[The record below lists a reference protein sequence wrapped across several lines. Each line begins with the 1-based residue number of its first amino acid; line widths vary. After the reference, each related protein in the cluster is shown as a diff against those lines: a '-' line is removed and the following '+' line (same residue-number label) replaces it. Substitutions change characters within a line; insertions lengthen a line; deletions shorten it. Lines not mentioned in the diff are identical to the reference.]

1 MKDAAELDREFGIE
15 NELGFAEMD
24 GEPIAWIRNGA
35 CSATIARKG
44 AQVLSWYPHGHAE
57 VFWVS
62 PIRPKHSELTVRG
75 GVPICWPWF
84 GPHPTDPTKPIHG
97 FVCARRWAVAGSCK
111 LPQATELILKTETTP
126 EDAVLWPYQAE
137 LTLRLIAGATLKLE
151 LTTRNTGSK
160 AFQLTEALHSYFY
173 VSDIAQVEVCGFEGL
188 DYLDKLDAY
197 TRKRQTGP
205 IIVNGE
211 IDRIYLGHSDKAVIR
226 DMGLGRAIVI
236 SKSGSTSSV
245 VWNPWEER
253 AKTFGDIP
261 EDGYRHML
269 CVETANA
276 GDDVIRLE
284 PGSEHTLMAEFQV
297 ATG

>member
-15 NELGFAEMD
+15 NELGFAEME
-24 GEPIAWIRNGA
+24 GEPIAWIRNAA

-44 AQVLSWYPHGHAE
+44 AQVLSWYPQGHAE

-62 PIRPKHSELTVRG
+62 PIRPKHSEITIRG

-84 GPHPTDPTKPIHG
+84 GPHPDDPTKPIHG
-97 FVCARRWAVAGSCK
+97 FVCGRRWTVTGSSK
-111 LPQATELILKTETTP
+111 LAQATELVLKTETTP
-126 EDAVLWPYQAE
+126 ADAVLWPYQAE
-137 LTLRLIAGATLKLE
+137 LTLRIIAGATLKLE
-151 LTTRNTGSK
+151 LTTRNTGTK
-160 AFQLTEALHSYFY
+160 AFDLTGALHSYLY
-173 VSDIAQVEVCGFEGL
+173 VSDISQVEICGFEGL

-197 TRKRQTGP
+197 ARKRQTGP
-205 IIVNGE
+205 IIINGE
-211 IDRIYLGHSDKAVIR
+211 VDRIYLGHSDRAVVR
-226 DMGLGRAIVI
+226 DFGLGRAIVI

-261 EDGYRHML
+261 EDGYRHFV

-276 GDDVIRLE
+276 GDDVIHLE
-284 PGSEHTLMAEFQV
+284 PGAEHTLMAEFQV

>member
-1 MKDAAELDREFGIE
+1 MAKSGRID
-15 NELGFAEMD
+15 FA
-24 GEPIAWIRNGA
+24 I
-35 CSATIARKG
+35 
-44 AQVLSWYPHGHAE
+44 
-57 VFWVS
+57 
-62 PIRPKHSELTVRG
+62 
-75 GVPICWPWF
+75 
-84 GPHPTDPTKPIHG
+84 
-97 FVCARRWAVAGSCK
+97 
-111 LPQATELILKTETTP
+111 
-126 EDAVLWPYQAE
+126 
-137 LTLRLIAGATLKLE
+137 IAGATLKLG
-151 LTTRNTGSK
+151 TTRNTGSK

-205 IIVNGE
+205 IIVSGE

-245 VWNPWEER
+245 VWNPGGAREDLR
-253 AKTFGDIP
+253 RYP

-276 GDDVIRLE
+276 GVDVIRLE

>member
-1 MKDAAELDREFGIE
+1 MKDAAELNRDFGIE
-15 NELGFAEMD
+15 NELGFAEMN

-35 CSATIARKG
+35 CAATIARRG

-57 VFWVS
+57 VFWLS
-62 PIRPKHSELTVRG
+62 PIRPQRAEQTVRG

-84 GPHPTDPTKPIHG
+84 GPHPDDPTKPNHG
-97 FVCARRWAVAGSCK
+97 FVRARRWTVAGSSK
-111 LPQATELILKTETTP
+111 SAQATELILKTETTP
-126 EDAVLWPYQAE
+126 ADASLWPHQAE
-137 LTLRLIAGATLKLE
+137 LTLRLIAGATLELE
-151 LTTRNTGSK
+151 LTTCNTGPD
-160 AFQLTEALHSYFY
+160 AFEFTEALHSYFS

-188 DYLDKLDAY
+188 EYLDKLDAY
-197 TRKRQTGP
+197 ARKRQTGP
-205 IIVNGE
+205 IIVSGE

-226 DMGLGRAIVI
+226 DAGLGRAIVI

-245 VWNPWEER
+245 VWNPWEEHAR
-253 AKTFGDIP
+253 DFGDIP
-261 EDGYRHML
+261 EGSYRQML

-284 PGSEHTLMAEFQV
+284 PGARHTLMAEFQV